1 MEFQKYQHIERF
13 GTTEVEGIENGTCYV
28 FPKIDG
34 TNASCWFNGGVR
46 AGSRRKEVTLECD
59 NAGFCGYALEQINV
73 HEFLSKHKNLRLFSE
88 FLVPHTLKTYRD
100 DSWRKMY
107 VFDVVEDLDETFRH
121 IPYDEYKPM
130 LEEFGIE
137 YIPPLAVVENGS
149 YETFV
154 NLLDKNTYLIKDGEG
169 FGEGIVI
176 KNYEYQ
182 NKYGRQT
189 WAKIVRSEFREK
201 HTKTMGAPKI
211 TGKSMVEDTIVEG
224 YCTTSLIEKTFAKI
238 KNDNEGWSS
247 KNIGELLGRVWND
260 LITEEG
266 KNFVKK
272 LKNPTINY
280 KTLNYK
286 VIIKIKETLP
296 ELFKGGVM
304 KPKENKPE
312 IVFRIIS
319 KQTGEAV
326 GSYSRSYH
334 NEYDFG
340 SVSSARD
347 ANCHDLFKDEK
358 RYKIAKY
365 KVTYELLEDECEE
378 GVYDEAT

>member
-1 MEFQKYQHIERF
+1 MEFQKYQHVERF

-34 TNASCWFNGGVR
+34 TNASARFNASTWVNGGIVR
-46 AGSRRKEVTLECD
+46 SGSRRKELTLDSD
-59 NAGFCGYALEQINV
+59 NAGFCAHVLSNDNISDMLYANRDC
-73 HEFLSKHKNLRLFSE
+73 RLFGE
-88 FLVPHTLKTYRD
+88 WLVPHTLKTYRD
-100 DSWRKMY
+100 DAWRKMY
-107 VFDVVEDLDETFRH
+107 VFDVVEDLGETFRH

-137 YIPPLAVVENGS
+137 YIPPLAVVKNGS
-149 YETFV
+149 YETFA

-176 KNYEYQ
+176 KNYEYK

-211 TGKSMVEDTIVEG
+211 TGKSMVEDAIVEG
-224 YCTTSLIEKTFAKI
+224 YCTTALIEKTFAKI
-238 KNDNEGWSS
+238 KNDNDGWSS
-247 KNIGELLGRVWND
+247 RNIGELIGRVWND

-272 LKNPTINY
+272 LRNPTINY

-296 ELFKGGVM
+296 ELF
-304 KPKENKPE
+304 
-312 IVFRIIS
+312 
-319 KQTGEAV
+319 
-326 GSYSRSYH
+326 
-334 NEYDFG
+334 
-340 SVSSARD
+340 
-347 ANCHDLFKDEK
+347 
-358 RYKIAKY
+358 
-365 KVTYELLEDECEE
+365 
-378 GVYDEAT
+378 